1 MASEKL
7 AITGILLV
15 GGESRRMGRNKAF
28 LELDGQ
34 TLLER
39 NLAVLSGICSEVL
52 ISSREVG
59 PYSGYG
65 FEVIEDTVKGKGPL
79 AGLCSTLNKARFECA
94 FVAACD
100 LPFLNEQAIR
110 FLYDRLENFDA
121 IVPESPEKTHPLHA
135 IYRKRILPTLKANLQ
150 QDKLKIDGIIKSFN
164 TCFVRLD
171 DNKLSPTEKEF
182 LQKSVLNTN
191 TPEQWAKVVEER

>member
-1 MASEKL
+1 MPGEKL

-39 NLAVLSGICSEVL
+39 NLAVLSGVCSEVL
-52 ISSREVG
+52 ISSREAQL
-59 PYSGYG
+59 YSGYG
-65 FEVIEDTVKGKGPL
+65 FEVVEDVVKGKGPL
-79 AGLCSTLNKARFECA
+79 AGLYSTLSKARFECA

-110 FLYDRLENFDA
+110 FLYDRLESFDA
-121 IVPESPEKTHPLHA
+121 VVPESSEKIHFLHA
-135 IYRKRILPTLKANLQ
+135 FYRKRILSILKKNLE
-150 QDKLKIDGIIKSFN
+150 QDKLKLNDIVKSFN
-164 TCFVRLD
+164 TRFVRLD
-171 DNKLSPTEKEF
+171 GNMLSPIEKEI
-182 LQKSVLNTN
+182 LQRSVLNAN
-191 TPEQWAKVVEER
+191 TPEQWAEIVKNR